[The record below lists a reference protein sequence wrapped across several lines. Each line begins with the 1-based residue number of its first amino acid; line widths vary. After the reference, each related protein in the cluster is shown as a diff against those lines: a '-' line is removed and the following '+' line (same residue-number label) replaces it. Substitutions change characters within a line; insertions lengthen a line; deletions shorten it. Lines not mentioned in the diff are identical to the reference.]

1 MTRMMAESERDAE
14 ASRAA
19 ADRMRREAARELGRA
34 VKAMVGGQGAR
45 LVPGRFRIRR
55 QAEMLKRSGLFD
67 ARWYLEN
74 YPDVAENGGDPA
86 LHYLLY
92 GAEEGREPNGA
103 LANGRE

>member
-1 MTRMMAESERDAE
+1 
-14 ASRAA
+14 
-19 ADRMRREAARELGRA
+19 
-34 VKAMVGGQGAR
+34 MVDGQGAR